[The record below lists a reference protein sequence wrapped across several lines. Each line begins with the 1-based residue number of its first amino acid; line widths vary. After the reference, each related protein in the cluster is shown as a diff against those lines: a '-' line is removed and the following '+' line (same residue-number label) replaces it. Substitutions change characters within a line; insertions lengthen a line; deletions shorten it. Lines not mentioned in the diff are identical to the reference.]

1 MAKEIKLVL
10 VTPSYYPQIGGLET
24 HVKEI
29 AERLIKS
36 IPVEVYTLSHNLTK
50 RIEIEEIDGVMVKRF
65 KATTLTDGIRVVSS
79 EFTRELKTCNANV
92 IHLQGF
98 HSLLPYYLS
107 RTRLLHKLIIT
118 AHYHGKGHTFL
129 RNILFNCYKPTLK
142 KIARSAERVISVSKY
157 EKSLILKELN
167 VDEDRVIV
175 IPNGVSSD
183 IFDVIHRASSQNFCK
198 ILSIG
203 RLEKYKHF
211 DMLIKAM
218 RILDRDFKL
227 TIVGDGPE
235 RCNLLGLID
244 KFGLSD
250 RIFLKSNLSR
260 KDLLEEYISSNLFVL
275 LSYHEAFSIVV
286 AEAQYLGLNT
296 IVPNASALSEFV
308 EGGYAYGVNLPLT
321 PRKVADAIIEISNL
335 PAPLKKYAPWTWDS
349 VAEEHIKL
357 YRSLC

>member
-1 MAKEIKLVL
+1 LTKEIKLLL
-10 VTPSYYPQIGGLET
+10 VTPSYYPHIGGLET

-36 IPVEVYTLSHNLTK
+36 IHVEVYTLDHNLRK
-50 RIEIEEIDGVMVKRF
+50 RIETEEIHGVRIRRF
-65 KATTLTDGIRVVSS
+65 KATTLTDGIRVPSS
-79 EFTRELKTCNANV
+79 EFTRDLKACDADI

-98 HSLLPYYLS
+98 HTLLPYYIL
-107 RTRLLHKLIIT
+107 RTGLLHKLIIT

-142 KIARSAERVISVSKY
+142 KIARRADRIISVSKY
-157 EKSLILKELN
+157 EKSLILKDFN
-167 VDEDRVIV
+167 VDDDRVIV

-183 IFDVIHRASSQNFCK
+183 IFDVGRRTSSQNFCK

-203 RLEKYKHF
+203 RLEKYKNF
-211 DMLIKAM
+211 DILIKAM
-218 RILDRDFKL
+218 RILDVNFKL
-227 TIVGDGPE
+227 TIIGDGPE
-235 RCNLLGLID
+235 RRNLLHLIG
-244 KFGLSD
+244 KSSLGD
-250 RIFLKSNLSR
+250 RVFLRSNLNR

-286 AEAQYLGLNT
+286 AEAQYLGLKV
-296 IVPNASALSEFV
+296 IIPNATALSEFV
-308 EGGYAYGVNLPLT
+308 EGGYAYGINLPLT
-321 PRKVADAIIEISNL
+321 PRKVADAIMHISKL
-335 PAPLKKYAPWTWDS
+335 PASLNKYVPRTWDN